1 MEGGQSSWSNDQVA
15 SSETIVSGEQD
26 FDEDELKILLA
37 WLCIAWLH
45 RSMHRTERIR
55 DSVLTGPQWVSE
67 LLHEHSDRV
76 YEAFRMERHVFLNLC
91 GLLKSRG
98 WLAGSRY
105 VRVDEQVAMF
115 LLMICHKNSNRAL
128 CERFQCSGETVSK
141 YFAAVLKAVLEL
153 AKEIIVPPSFDV
165 VPEEIQIEPK
175 FNRYFKGCVGAID
188 GTHIHATV
196 PEHMQPRFRANDC
209 RVLSA
214 ALGTPHLQFP
224 RPPAGKY
231 YVVDSGYASSP
242 GFLTPFKGERYHIP
256 KFRRSGGP
264 TTAKELFNHRHSSLR
279 NIIERS
285 FAALKNRFFVLRQM
299 PPFKFE
305 KQTQIV
311 IACYAIHNYIIEQD
325 RMDKC
330 LSIYGDPDYVC
341 EPTEQGTDDVATI
354 EEGTETNNIRK
365 RIANKMARDNHMP
378 EIP

>member
-1 MEGGQSSWSNDQVA
+1 MEGGQSNWSNDQVA

-26 FDEDELKILLA
+26 FDEDELKMLLA
-37 WLCIAWLH
+37 WLCTAWLH
-45 RSMHRTERIR
+45 RSMHMTERIR
-55 DSVLTGPQWVSE
+55 DNVLTGPQWVSE
-67 LLHEHSDRV
+67 LLHGHSDRV
-76 YEAFRMERHVFLNLC
+76 YEAFRMEGHVFLNLC

-98 WLAGSRY
+98 WLADSRY

-128 CERFQCSGETVSK
+128 CERFQRSGETVSK
-141 YFAAVLKAVLEL
+141 YFAAVLKAVLKL

-165 VPEEIQIEPK
+165 VLEEIRIDPK

-196 PEHMQPRFRANDC
+196 PEHMQPRFR
-209 RVLSA
+209 
-214 ALGTPHLQFP
+214 
-224 RPPAGKY
+224 GKY
-231 YVVDSGYASSP
+231 YAVDSGYASSP

-256 KFRRSGGP
+256 EFRRSGGP

-305 KQTQIV
+305 KQTHIV
-311 IACYAIHNYIIEQD
+311 IACCAIHNYIIEQD

-341 EPTEQGTDDVATI
+341 EPTEHGTDDVVTT
-354 EEGTETNNIRK
+354 EEGTEMNIIRK